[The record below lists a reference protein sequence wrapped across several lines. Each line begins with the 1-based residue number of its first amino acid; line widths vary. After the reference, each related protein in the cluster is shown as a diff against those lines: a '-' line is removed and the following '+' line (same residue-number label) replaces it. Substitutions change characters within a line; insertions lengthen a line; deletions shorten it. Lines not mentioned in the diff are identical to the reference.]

1 MVEERRTRFEGVGHR
16 RDVDLRDEV
25 PGKIG
30 GAVDLE
36 HDVADVE
43 PRGGLPGSDDR
54 SERVAPGERR
64 GELIRVERVP
74 LLPVE
79 DLHVPRVALGR
90 VERQVP
96 EQAASALHR
105 ARDRPAGWKA
115 AAEGGQGA
123 ANAKRDPVDPAGE

>member
-1 MVEERRTRFEGVGHR
+1 MVEERRARFEGVGHR

-43 PRGGLPGSDDR
+43 PRRSLPGSDDGP
-54 SERVAPGERR
+54 ERVAPGERR

-90 VERQVP
+90 IERQIP
-96 EQAASALHR
+96 
-105 ARDRPAGWKA
+105 
-115 AAEGGQGA
+115 
-123 ANAKRDPVDPAGE
+123 